1 MNAPER
7 CPRDVPHTARS
18 AAVWLAVYLLVVT
31 APIFALLPSAIA
43 AAGSGT
49 AWDFAMALG
58 YAALAM
64 FGVQFALTARFKRA
78 TAPFGIDIVY
88 YFHRY
93 LAIVALAIVLAHLAI
108 VVAVSPALL
117 NTVDP
122 RIGPAHMSAGWIALV
137 LFVVLVLS
145 SLARRAL
152 GLEYDHW
159 RVAHA
164 LLAVAAFAL
173 ALAHLLGAGHYLDT
187 AWKRALWIGYGAM
200 WLGLI
205 AYVRVLRPWRLK
217 RAPWRVVEVRRERGR
232 VWTAVLE
239 PRKPGRLHFSP
250 GQFVWFT
257 LRASP
262 FAMREHPFSIASS
275 AERAERIELSIKEL
289 GDFTATIKDA
299 EPDETAW
306 IDGPYGTF
314 GIDHRPHAE
323 GYVFI
328 AGGIGVAPIMS
339 MLRTLADRGDRRP
352 LWLFYGNRVWDR
364 VAFREELEQLAA
376 RLDLRLVH
384 TLLEPESEWRGERG
398 YVTRD
403 VLARHLPAAMRDQY
417 ECFLCGPTPMTRA
430 VEEALA
436 VLGVPAERVHSEIF
450 DWV

>member
-7 CPRDVPHTARS
+7 RPRDVPHTARS

-262 FAMREHPFSIASS
+262 FAMREHPVFDRL
-275 AERAERIELSIKEL
+275 ERRAGRAHRAV
-289 GDFTATIKDA
+289 DQ
-299 EPDETAW
+299 
-306 IDGPYGTF
+306 GT
-314 GIDHRPHAE
+314 GRLHRDHQGRR
-323 GYVFI
+323 
-328 AGGIGVAPIMS
+328 AGRNSV
-339 MLRTLADRGDRRP
+339 DRRAVRNLRHRSP
-352 LWLFYGNRVWDR
+352 
-364 VAFREELEQLAA
+364 AA
-376 RLDLRLVH
+376 RRRVRLHRRRNRRRADHVDAANPGRPRRPSPAVAVLRQSRMGSRRVPGGAR
-384 TLLEPESEWRGERG
+384 TTRGQ
-398 YVTRD
+398 
-403 VLARHLPAAMRDQY
+403 ARPAAGAHAAGARIRMARRAR
-417 ECFLCGPTPMTRA
+417 LCHARTCSRA
-430 VEEALA
+430 ICRRRCATSTSA
-436 VLGVPAERVHSEIF
+436 FFAGRRR
-450 DWV
+450 